1 MSFALIVSPAK
12 KMNVVEGPPDA
23 TALPRLIDQTELLLE
38 QLRTLSLK
46 QAKALW
52 KCSDRLARQNYERLA
67 TADPRSATTA
77 AAIAYE
83 GIQYQHLAAHV
94 LDEDALAYLE
104 QHLRILSGF
113 YGVLSPLD
121 AVVPYRLEMQA
132 RLAMPACGVRLAT
145 RDLYAFWAD
154 TLAKVLAESFDTVV
168 NVASVEYAKAVTP
181 YLPGLGV
188 RTLTCLF
195 GSVRASDGKLVQRS
209 TEAKA
214 ARGSFVRW
222 CAEQHVEDTA
232 ELIAFADRGYAFDQ
246 ARSSDDTLVFVQQ

>member
-1 MSFALIVSPAK
+1 MSLALIVSPAK

-23 TALPRLIDQTELLLE
+23 TSLPRLIDQTELLLE
-38 QLRTLSLK
+38 RLRTLSYE
-46 QAKALW
+46 QAKVLW
-52 KCSDRLARQNYERLA
+52 QCSDKLAKPNYERLA
-67 TADPRSATTA
+67 HTDLRAATTA

-83 GIQYQHLAAHV
+83 GIQYQHLAARV
-94 LDEDALAYLE
+94 LDEEALAYLD

-113 YGVLSPLD
+113 YGVLSPFD

-132 RLAMPACGVRLAT
+132 RLAMPAQGDRPAT

-154 TLAKVLAESFDTVV
+154 SLAKILAECFDTVV

-181 YLPGLGV
+181 YLPALGV
-188 RTLTCLF
+188 RTVTCLF
-195 GSVRASDGKLVQRS
+195 GSVRPSDGRLIQRS

-222 CAEQHVEDTA
+222 CAEQGIEDVEALT
-232 ELIAFADRGYAFDQ
+232 AFADRGYVFDQ
-246 ARSSDDTLVFVQQ
+246 TRSTADTLVFVRA